1 MDDSIVAMQQAK
13 AVLSAM
19 GFIVEMETDGSRAF
33 KKLQAL
39 ADSGVN
45 VSEYYALMITDAEMP
60 VMDGYRLTHEC
71 REDPRLKSLYIVMHT
86 SLSGSFNYAMVAKVG
101 CNDFISKF
109 HPDSLAQ
116 AVQKRLRVIQAAL
129 LNNKS

>member
-39 ADSGVN
+39 ADSG
-45 VSEYYALMITDAEMP
+45 AGP
-60 VMDGYRLTHEC
+60 PHENLI
-71 REDPRLKSLYIVMHT
+71 D
-86 SLSGSFNYAMVAKVG
+86 
-101 CNDFISKF
+101 
-109 HPDSLAQ
+109 
-116 AVQKRLRVIQAAL
+116 
-129 LNNKS
+129 